1 MIHEDMKWQDSNSW
15 LTYFLPNLETKI
27 ALAAYFNL
35 CIFYCFEE
43 ERVTL
48 TSGAGRL
55 A

>member
-1 MIHEDMKWQDSNSW
+1 MMHEDMKWQDSNSS
-15 LTYFLPNLETKI
+15 LTYFLPNLEAKI
-27 ALAAYFNL
+27 ALPAYFHL
-35 CIFYCFEE
+35 CVFYSFEE